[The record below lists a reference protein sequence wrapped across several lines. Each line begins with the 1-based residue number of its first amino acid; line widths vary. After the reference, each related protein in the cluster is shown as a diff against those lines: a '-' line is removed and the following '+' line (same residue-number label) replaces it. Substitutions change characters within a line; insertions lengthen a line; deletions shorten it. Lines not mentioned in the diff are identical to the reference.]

1 MAKFLTSPSGL
12 KRGSLALAVAFSL
25 LAALGFSCGYIF
37 MRVGTQRVSP
47 PTATFFNV
55 LTGATLVV
63 CLALALRLS
72 DIKAL
77 TPVAL
82 GWIALMGAMAYPFA
96 RVLISTAIAMIGA
109 TRTSPVNSLQPIF
122 VLGLAVA
129 ILGERPSFLVGVG
142 TPMVVCGLI
151 MVFLSGGITESARH
165 GLDTRKLGYLLALGA
180 AATFGIRDVI
190 SRHVVSGIA
199 PPLVTAAFALAIGGV
214 ILLTYTHRDVAN
226 SLRRVPPKY
235 IVICGLAGVCQGLAV
250 AALFQALSR
259 APVTVVSPI
268 SAGSPLIT
276 LVLSHIFLRRLES
289 INSFLVVGTLLSV
302 AGVVTVVL
310 GAATDRL

>member
-1 MAKFLTSPSGL
+1 M
-12 KRGSLALAVAFSL
+12 
-25 LAALGFSCGYIF
+25 
-37 MRVGTQRVSP
+37 
-47 PTATFFNV
+47 
-55 LTGATLVV
+55 
-63 CLALALRLS
+63 
-72 DIKAL
+72 
-77 TPVAL
+77 
-82 GWIALMGAMAYPFA
+82 
-96 RVLISTAIAMIGA
+96 
-109 TRTSPVNSLQPIF
+109 
-122 VLGLAVA
+122 
-129 ILGERPSFLVGVG
+129 
-142 TPMVVCGLI
+142 
-151 MVFLSGGITESARH
+151 
-165 GLDTRKLGYLLALGA
+165 LALGA